1 MSQSIDSN
9 TTIPFPVQSR
19 VRSVC
24 ITPPCQQ
31 AHRDLMASLSQL
43 TPHNIVGHEAD
54 RFDVLERADHLK
66 AVLGAVYAYAKVIV
80 GDTKDYITVF
90 LADETGYLSDASSE
104 INGAFMNA
112 CDRMLDAQIEA
123 AE

>member
-1 MSQSIDSN
+1 MAERTDSN
-9 TTIPFPVQSR
+9 TTIPFPISSR

-80 GDTKDYITVF
+80 GDTKDYTPVF
-90 LADETGYLSDASSE
+90 LGDDTGYLNDAASE
-104 INGAFMNA
+104 INGAFMAA